1 MTVNVK
7 YGVMWA
13 TINCIWWREKCHHCL
28 GETSSRTLTWNKP
41 KSRCCPLRVVHLPKK
56 SSLTDTQRR
65 LRTTWAT
72 WSHFVL
78 TWVWR
83 MVPHLDFIVLTLC
96 DLLSKTVGCEL
107 DSLEEA
113 GILHKIYRLQWL
125 GCITCPCPGRTLL
138 LSDDYKVTINLV
150 LQVDQ
155 YPLPNPSELLV
166 SLTGGK
172 WLTKL
177 DLTSA
182 YQQMLLD
189 GESTKSV
196 TIKMYQGLYEYTR
209 LSFDVVSALAV
220 F

>member
-1 MTVNVK
+1 MLSIEGSPPT
-7 YGVMWA
+7 
-13 TINCIWWREKCHHCL
+13 
-28 GETSSRTLTWNKP
+28 
-41 KSRCCPLRVVHLPKK
+41 KK
-56 SSLTDTQRR
+56 ELTDRYAKTFENNLGNMKSFRAH
-65 LRTTWAT
+65 LSLKDGAT
-72 WSHFVL
+72 PRFHC
-78 TWVWR
+78 
-83 MVPHLDFIVLTLC
+83 PHPVRFAIKD
-96 DLLSKTVGCEL
+96 SVGCEL

-113 GILHKIYRLQWL
+113 GILHKIYILQWL

-138 LSDDYKVTINLV
+138 LRDDYKVTINLV

-155 YPLPNPSELLV
+155 YPLPNPTELLV
-166 SLTGGK
+166 SLTSGK

-196 TIKMYQGLYEYTR
+196 TIKMHQGLYEYTR
-209 LSFDVVSALAV
+209 LSFDVASALAV